1 MTGLKKKKKKKKK
14 KNNNN
19 TKSSQ
24 QEDLQILRREGI
36 GNKIL
41 FLTRVQFRQHSK
53 LHQDHL

>member
-1 MTGLKKKKKKKKK
+1 MTGLKKKKK
-14 KNNNN
+14 N
-19 TKSSQ
+19 TKSRSQ

-41 FLTRVQFRQHSK
+41 FLTRVQFRQHSM

>member
-14 KNNNN
+14 KN

-24 QEDLQILRREGI
+24 QKDLQILRREGI

-53 LHQDHL
+53 LHQDRL

>member
-1 MTGLKKKKKKKKK
+1 MTGLKKKKKKK
-14 KNNNN
+14 

-41 FLTRVQFRQHSK
+41 LLTRVQFRQHSK